1 VDEFADFIFDHP
13 VGEKERWYWDSDF
26 DVEFGEGEGHCM
38 RISRLWSTVPVL
50 LSVCLLSW
58 TLLSV
63 HAQGKAN
70 TEIAQERELPGPGR
84 RVRGEDGRPSENQDW
99 QARRHEREQATTS
112 SSKPTGLVVVLAP
125 GKPGEQLE
133 LRALNNPFI
142 SGVSA
147 QMNWRDIE
155 PVQGQPDWSRL
166 DELFAAAESGKKWVH
181 LLIFPGY
188 FAPAWAKEGAEADM
202 FAIQYGPGAG
212 TIEKL
217 PMPWDKV
224 YLTRWFA
231 FLKQLSDRYGSLP
244 AFRMIGAA
252 GPTSVSTEMTLP
264 NRPQDHRKWLDH
276 SYTMKKY
283 QGAWQEVF
291 RVYAA
296 YFPNQCVSL
305 TAPGVPILGP
315 GTQDPDERK
324 RARVAIVDQAF
335 GILGRRL
342 ALEGDNLH
350 AGYVRVD
357 GPDLTGF
364 LNSYSG
370 RIITGL
376 EMRCPAERGSLAMG
390 AEGDPPL
397 ALRRSIN
404 KGMQLNTAGQHI
416 NYLGIYAKD
425 VVADEMQPVL
435 QYAASLFEG
444 KQLPERSPEV
454 GQRVRGE
461 ESRSSEN
468 EDSERGI
475 ER

>member
-1 VDEFADFIFDHP
+1 MKACFHSAETRCSVSMH
-13 VGEKERWYWDSDF
+13 RT
-26 DVEFGEGEGHCM
+26 
-38 RISRLWSTVPVL
+38 SRSARFSGPAALVVASALL
-50 LSVCLLSW
+50 LSP
-58 TLLSV
+58 TAAMAEPKQR
-63 HAQGKAN
+63 HASTDEPA
-70 TEIAQERELPGPGR
+70 
-84 RVRGEDGRPSENQDW
+84 PS
-99 QARRHEREQATTS
+99 
-112 SSKPTGLVVVLAP
+112 GLAVVVAA
-125 GKPGEQLE
+125 GKQEGRLGLQ
-133 LRALNNPFI
+133 ALNNPFI

-147 QMNWRDIE
+147 QIDWRDIE
-155 PVQGQPDWSRL
+155 PVQGQLDWSRL

-202 FAIQYGPGAG
+202 FPIQYGPGAG

-217 PMPWDKV
+217 PMPWNKV

-231 FLKQLSDRYGSLP
+231 FLKQLSDRYGSSP

-264 NRPQDHRKWLDH
+264 NNPQDHRKWLDH
-276 SYTMKKY
+276 SYTVEKY
-283 QGAWQEVF
+283 LGAWQEVF

-305 TAPGVPILGP
+305 TAPGLPILGP

-342 ALEGDNLH
+342 ALEGDDLH
-350 AGYVRVD
+350 AGYVRAG

-390 AEGDPPL
+390 AEGNPPL
-397 ALRRSIN
+397 ALRMSIN

-435 QYAASLFEG
+435 SYGASLFGREQHLDP
-444 KQLPERSPEV
+444 KHQ
-454 GQRVRGE
+454 
-461 ESRSSEN
+461 
-468 EDSERGI
+468 
-475 ER
+475 